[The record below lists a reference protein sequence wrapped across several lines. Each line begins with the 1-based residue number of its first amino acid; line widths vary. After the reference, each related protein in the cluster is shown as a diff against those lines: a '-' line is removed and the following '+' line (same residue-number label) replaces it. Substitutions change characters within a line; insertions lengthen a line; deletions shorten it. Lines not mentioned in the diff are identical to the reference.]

1 MTIIYYSDSILLRFK
16 KAINF
21 KSKNKGEFKYEKLEI
36 IIRPEKLEILKDIL
50 TDCGITGMMVSNI
63 MGFGNQMGYTQQYR
77 GTKYSVN
84 LVSKLRIETVVKD
97 EVVDQM
103 IKEIQPNFHLVNVGD
118 GKVFVYPVEQAVR
131 IRTGET
137 GENAL

>member
-1 MTIIYYSDSILLRFK
+1 MVIKWAILNN
-16 KAINF
+16 I
-21 KSKNKGEFKYEKLEI
+21 GEL
-36 IIRPEKLEILKDIL
+36 
-50 TDCGITGMMVSNI
+50 NI
-63 MGFGNQMGYTQQYR
+63 
-77 GTKYSVN
+77 
-84 LVSKLRIETVVKD
+84 RIETVVKD

-103 IKEIQPNFHLVNVGD
+103 IKEITTKLSSGNVGD

>member
-1 MTIIYYSDSILLRFK
+1 MK
-16 KAINF
+16 
-21 KSKNKGEFKYEKLEI
+21 KLEI

-63 MGFGNQMGYTQQYR
+63 MGFGNQIGYTQQYR

-103 IKEIQPNFHLVNVGD
+103 IKEITTKLSSGNVGD